1 MADVVIHKIRYYEE
15 KIAKE
20 NGSKGDKV
28 DEVKLLRYLG
38 KLSAL
43 VVTTD
48 HLAFTDIA
56 LRINELCAFE
66 GRVGDAAQRLQ
77 DKWQDIVLATFERI
91 VNDPKRLREEEA
103 ENVAHPP
110 LQIPKTRTG
119 SVEDVEVI
127 STNRKRIRDDDS
139 DDDVAVVEAVE
150 PPAREPKP
158 RRQPAKKKKHAPL
171 MAKVLRQM
179 KSGYGR

>member
-1 MADVVIHKIRYYEE
+1 MADVVIHKIRHYEE

-28 DEVKLLRYLG
+28 DEAKLLYYLS
-38 KLSAL
+38 KLSEL
-43 VVTTD
+43 EVTTG
-48 HLAFTDIA
+48 HLAFTRIA
-56 LRINELCAFE
+56 RPINELCAFE

-77 DKWQDIVLATFERI
+77 DKWQDIVLATFERV
-91 VNDPKRLREEEA
+91 VNDPERLREEEA
-103 ENVAHPP
+103 RIVAHPP

-119 SVEDVEVI
+119 SDEDVAVI
-127 STNRKRIRDDDS
+127 SPNRKRIRDDDS
-139 DDDVAVVEAVE
+139 DDNVAAVE
-150 PPAREPKP
+150 DVKPPAREPKP

-179 KSGYGR
+179 KNGYGR